1 MELIQTEEAEVL
13 ASYDHYNWGEY
24 AAVTRNTYGKGQA
37 VYVGTKVD
45 GTTLNT
51 LLEKWLRQ
59 AEVDMTEEKYP
70 VIVRKGTNDYGKTVR
85 YYLNYS
91 SAEQKVLYRYGKATE
106 ILTGAEVAHNDTMTV
121 GPWDL
126 LILEEH

>member
-1 MELIQTEEAEVL
+1 M
-13 ASYDHYNWGEY
+13 
-24 AAVTRNTYGKGQA
+24 
-37 VYVGTKVD
+37 
-45 GTTLNT
+45 
-51 LLEKWLRQ
+51 
-59 AEVDMTEEKYP
+59 
-70 VIVRKGTNDYGKTVR
+70 IVRKGTNDYGKTVR

-106 ILTGAEVAHNDTMTV
+106 ILTGAAVAHNDTMTV